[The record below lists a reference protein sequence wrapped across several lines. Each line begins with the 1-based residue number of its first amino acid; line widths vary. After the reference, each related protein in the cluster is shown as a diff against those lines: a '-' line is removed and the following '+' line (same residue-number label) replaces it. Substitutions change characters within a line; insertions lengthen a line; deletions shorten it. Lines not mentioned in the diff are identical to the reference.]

1 MDFPSPYCI
10 HSPGKHLRNINID
23 PSELRENL
31 TWNPIEGY
39 IIRYPY
45 ISTNVFRNYMELS
58 ESVGPQRKD
67 NIFTWC
73 NSLGLKWISLALI
86 ASFPRK
92 TPTQYQH
99 RPIRVE
105 GNFDMKPDRRI
116 YHKISIYFLK
126 CFQKLHG
133 TEWICWTPEKGCNS
147 LRLKWISLAL
157 IVSIPQETPTQYQHR
172 PIRVEGNLT
181 WNPIEGYIIRYPYIS
196 ANVFRNYMELNE
208 SVGPRER
215 TKYLPDGIHCV

>member
-45 ISTNVFRNYMELS
+45 ISTNVFRNYVELN

-67 NIFTWC
+67 NIFTWW
-73 NSLGLKWISLALI
+73 NSLGLEWISLSLI
-86 ASFPRK
+86 ASFPHK

-99 RPIRVE
+99 RPIRPYPALHE
-105 GNFDMKPDRRI
+105 RLCSNTIFWKNI
-116 YHKISIYFLK
+116 
-126 CFQKLHG
+126 CF
-133 TEWICWTPEKGCNS
+133 TD
-147 LRLKWISLAL
+147 KWIFWHDSQASLAASNGWV
-157 IVSIPQETPTQYQHR
+157 IKMRHARNDWRRRMANHKWHGPYKPPRRRSFET
-172 PIRVEGNLT
+172 
-181 WNPIEGYIIRYPYIS
+181 
-196 ANVFRNYMELNE
+196 VFVFKMQQ
-208 SVGPRER
+208 
-215 TKYLPDGIHCV
+215 